1 MRALAVCR
9 TCMFGIVLAVAT
21 APPPSASA
29 PREDAHASMG
39 SAFAAILQADG
50 QKAMS
55 ILEGIP
61 RDTLTTR
68 KASLRDCMLE
78 RLQGAGTAAAD
89 QDIDTAAFADR
100 ALARFQDY
108 WRQSVMAPSDR
119 DVSERWLRRDLAD
132 LLGAPARADDDDLLD
147 QVLRRIETQG
157 RYALSG
163 RTGLLLDLMI
173 WTRQKE
179 VDEFVELPEG
189 SVNTTV
195 FYLDDFESQ
204 GWANYLTCDRSGTG
218 GWATSAGLF
227 AIVPLY
233 DSLTDETFRVSYL
246 AHESQHFSDYQR
258 FPGLEGWQLEY
269 RAKLVELGYASETIA
284 DLLRRFSENQSDL
297 TSDAHSYANRAVL
310 RALRE
315 RLGLAEGS
323 DLTEVP
329 RKLLNDAA
337 VEELKAHSKHLSS
350 R

>member
-9 TCMFGIVLAVAT
+9 TWVLGIVVALAAAPAT
-21 APPPSASA
+21 AAVQEGA
-29 PREDAHASMG
+29 GDSMG

-50 QKAMS
+50 QKAIS
-55 ILEGIP
+55 VLEGIP
-61 RDTLTTR
+61 RDALAAR

-78 RLQGAGTAAAD
+78 RLHGAGSAAAD
-89 QDIDTAAFADR
+89 RNADTEAFADR
-100 ALARFQDY
+100 ALARFRDY
-108 WRQSVMAPSDR
+108 WRQTVMAPNDR
-119 DVSERWLRRDLAD
+119 DVSERELRRDLAN

-147 QVLRRIETQG
+147 QVVRRIEAQG
-157 RYALSG
+157 GYALSG
-163 RTGLLLDLMI
+163 RTGLLLDLMT
-173 WTRQKE
+173 WTQQKV
-179 VDEFVELPEG
+179 VDETVELPEG

-195 FYLDDFESQ
+195 FYLDGFTSR
-204 GWANYLTCDRSGTG
+204 GWSNYLTCDRSGTG
-218 GWATSAGLF
+218 GWATSEGLF

-269 RAKLVELGYASETIA
+269 RAKLVELVYASDTIEG
-284 DLLRRFSENQSDL
+284 LLRRFSKNQSDL
-297 TSDAHSYANRAVL
+297 SSDAHSYANRAVL

-323 DLTEVP
+323 DLTQVP
-329 RKLLNDAA
+329 REQLNNAA
-337 VEELKAHSKHLSS
+337 LEELRTHSKRLSS